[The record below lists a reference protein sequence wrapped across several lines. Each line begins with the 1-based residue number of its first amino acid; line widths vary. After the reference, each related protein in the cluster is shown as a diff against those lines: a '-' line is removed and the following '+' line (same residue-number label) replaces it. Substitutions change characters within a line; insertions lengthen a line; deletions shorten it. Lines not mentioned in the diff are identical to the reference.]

1 MTVNVTFL
9 AQNSDINY
17 VNQAYACAMSIKHTT
32 PDSKICIITND
43 VIDERFKQVFDY
55 VIPIPWGDMAD
66 GVSWKIQ
73 NRWKIYHVVPFE
85 ETIVLDTDML
95 VLENLNPLWESLR
108 KYNVFYT
115 TEVTDYRN
123 YTITNDY
130 YRKTFTKNSLK
141 NIYSGLHYF
150 KKNEW
155 SKEFYETLEI
165 VVKNWKTFYSKFAK
179 GIDSQKFLS
188 MDLCVAITIKILES
202 EKVVTDLTKTPRFV
216 HMKSKVQGWNSN
228 TPENWMLNI
237 NSYLT
242 EKLELYVGNYK
253 QRGIFHYTV
262 DEFLTHDIIKTY
274 EKKLGLL

>member
-228 TPENWMLNI
+228 TSENWMLNI

-242 EKLELYVGNYK
+242 ENLELYVGNYK